1 MQKTSFFL
9 IFIQIKWRKEV
20 QMSWK
25 EILDAMWSTCVTW
38 RWESGLKKHETSPKS
53 FRLNLEDLRMRCGDK
68 TNEISNKWKWTIDKR
83 YIRLESLYTA
93 MWSLTL

>member
-1 MQKTSFFL
+1 MQKSPFFL

-38 RWESGLKKHETSPKS
+38 RWESGLKKHENASQK
-53 FRLNLEDLRMRCGDK
+53 L
-68 TNEISNKWKWTIDKR
+68 
-83 YIRLESLYTA
+83 
-93 MWSLTL
+93 

>member
-1 MQKTSFFL
+1 MQKSPFFL

-38 RWESGLKKHETSPKS
+38 RWESGLKKHENASQK
-53 FRLNLEDLRMRCGDK
+53 
-68 TNEISNKWKWTIDKR
+68 
-83 YIRLESLYTA
+83 LYTESWRFA
-93 MWSLTL
+93 HALWG